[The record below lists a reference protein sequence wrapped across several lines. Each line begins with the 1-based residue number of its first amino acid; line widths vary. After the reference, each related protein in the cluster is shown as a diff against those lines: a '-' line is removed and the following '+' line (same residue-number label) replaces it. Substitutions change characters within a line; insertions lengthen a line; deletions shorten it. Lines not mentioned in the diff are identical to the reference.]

1 MAKGGKDILRRIKSV
16 KNTQQI
22 TKAMKM
28 VAAARLRKSESRA
41 QASRP
46 YTDTLR
52 KVMSSLSGLTGDSS
66 HPYLSHINPDVRRVM
81 LVLFSAD
88 KGLAG
93 AFNVNL
99 FRKAEEFMREQK
111 TLGNEVELVTVGRKA
126 FQYFRRRGW
135 DKSELIPSFT
145 NSTTYAE
152 MSALTDR
159 ITYEYLGGSVSEV
172 YLVYARYINV
182 ARNIPTAIRLL
193 PIEAPAEKSTG
204 EDAHA
209 TGINEEYELEP
220 SPEALLELLLPRYF
234 QTVLFQ
240 ASIENFTAENASRM
254 VAMENATKAAGDMI
268 KDLTLQYN
276 KARQSGIT
284 LELLD
289 IVGGAE
295 ALKG

>member
-1 MAKGGKDILRRIKSV
+1 VAKGGKEIRRRIKSV

-28 VAAARLRKSESRA
+28 VAAARLRKSESRT

-52 KVMSSLSGLTGDSS
+52 KVMSSLSGVTGEAS
-66 HPYLSHINPDVRRVM
+66 HPYLTHVAPDLNRVM
-81 LVLFSAD
+81 LVLFTGD

-93 AFNVNL
+93 AFNANL
-99 FRKAEEFMREQK
+99 IRRAEDFVKALRAEGK
-111 TLGNEVELVTVGRKA
+111 EVDLVTVGRKGH
-126 FQYFRRRGW
+126 QYFRRRAW
-135 DKSELIPSFT
+135 ELGETYPSFSHT
-145 NSTTYAE
+145 STFADLR
-152 MSALTDR
+152 SLGAR
-159 ITYEYLGGSVSEV
+159 ITGAYLNGRVSEV
-172 YLVYARYINV
+172 YLIYARYVNV
-182 ARNIPTAIRLL
+182 AKNYPVAIRLL
-193 PIEAPAEKSTG
+193 PIEAPQDEQAAG
-204 EDAHA
+204 
-209 TGINEEYELEP
+209 GPREEYALEP

-240 ASIENFTAENASRM
+240 AAIENFTAENGSRM

-268 KDLTLQYN
+268 GALTLQYN
-276 KARQSGIT
+276 KARQAGIT